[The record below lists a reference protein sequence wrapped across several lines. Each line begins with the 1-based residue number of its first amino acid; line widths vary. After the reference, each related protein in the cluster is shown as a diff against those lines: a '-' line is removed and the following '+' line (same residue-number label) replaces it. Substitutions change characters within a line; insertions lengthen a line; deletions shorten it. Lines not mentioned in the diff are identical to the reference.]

1 MNGAPSQ
8 MNALTPEQLAEIT
21 RHLVP
26 ALAPRAIYLFGSY
39 ASGQPHAAS
48 DVDLLV
54 VLPDENFSTWDVA
67 KRGYGAVD
75 GLGLLVE
82 LHFTWPERL
91 RERGAAVGSFEH
103 EAVSK
108 GRLLYAA

>member
-1 MNGAPSQ
+1 MSEMTSQ
-8 MNALTPEQLAEIT
+8 SGSITSEVLAL
-21 RHLVP
+21 LVRRLRD
-26 ALAPRAIYLFGSY
+26 ALAPRAIYLFGSHAY
-39 ASGQPHAAS
+39 GHPHAGS
-48 DVDLLV
+48 DVDVLV
-54 VLPDENFSTWDVA
+54 VLRDESFSTWDAA

-91 RERGAAVGSFEH
+91 RERAGVPGSFEH
-103 EAVSK
+103 EIVSK

>member
-1 MNGAPSQ
+1 MSEIDRPSSR
-8 MNALTPEQLAEIT
+8 LTPDASNELA
-21 RHLVP
+21 RRLRD
-26 ALAPRAIYLFGSY
+26 ALAPRAIYLFGSHAY
-39 ASGQPHAAS
+39 GQPHAAS
-48 DVDLLV
+48 DVDVLV
-54 VLPDENFSTWDVA
+54 VLPDEDFSTWDVA

-91 RERGAAVGSFEH
+91 RERSEVPGSFEH
-103 EAVSK
+103 EIVSK

>member
-1 MNGAPSQ
+1 MSANPAQVNELSKELLKEIAVRLQGA
-8 MNALTPEQLAEIT
+8 L
-21 RHLVP
+21 R
-26 ALAPRAIYLFGSY
+26 PRAIYLFGSRAY
-39 ASGQPHAAS
+39 GQPRADS
-48 DVDLLV
+48 DVDVLV

-82 LHFTWPERL
+82 LHFTWVERL
-91 RERGAAVGSFEH
+91 NERGGVAGSFEQ
-103 EAVSK
+103 EILTK